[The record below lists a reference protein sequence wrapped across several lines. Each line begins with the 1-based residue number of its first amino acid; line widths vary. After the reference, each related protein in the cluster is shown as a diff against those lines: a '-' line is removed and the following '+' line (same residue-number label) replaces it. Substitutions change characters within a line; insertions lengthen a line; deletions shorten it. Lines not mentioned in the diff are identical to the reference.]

1 VKIYNIHQ
9 KIKIEKGLVI
19 GIGKFDGVHLG
30 HQKLIKK
37 IISISKR
44 KNKIP
49 AVFTFKN
56 FPLESYITPFEEKI
70 SLLKKYGIEICIWSN
85 FEEIKN
91 WDGEKFIEF
100 LIKIGVKEIVV
111 GFNFKF
117 GKDRKW
123 DVDLLKDIS
132 KKYGF
137 SVNIVNAF
145 EIDGEVVNT
154 SKIKK
159 FLREGNIERANKFL
173 GRHFSI
179 KGKVVAG
186 SGRGK
191 KIGFPTANILL
202 DEKIEIGQGVYAG
215 YVFYK
220 GEKYKGG
227 MNVGNCPTFGEKR
240 KRVEVYIFDFEQEI
254 YGETIEVFFLKK
266 IRDEIKFSS
275 IDELKKQ
282 IKKDIN
288 IIKEI
293 K

>member
-111 GFNFKF
+111 GFNFKLVMY
-117 GKDRKW
+117 KLAHSEDIN
-123 DVDLLKDIS
+123 VTIAYPLKY
-132 KKYGF
+132 K
-137 SVNIVNAF
+137 
-145 EIDGEVVNT
+145 
-154 SKIKK
+154 
-159 FLREGNIERANKFL
+159 NKPY
-173 GRHFSI
+173 FSI
-179 KGKVVAG
+179 GT
-186 SGRGK
+186 SLE
-191 KIGFPTANILL
+191 F
-202 DEKIEIGQGVYAG
+202 
-215 YVFYK
+215 
-220 GEKYKGG
+220 
-227 MNVGNCPTFGEKR
+227 
-240 KRVEVYIFDFEQEI
+240 
-254 YGETIEVFFLKK
+254 
-266 IRDEIKFSS
+266 
-275 IDELKKQ
+275 
-282 IKKDIN
+282 
-288 IIKEI
+288 
-293 K
+293 